1 MDWSS
6 FREALSE
13 ESDYMLTDELFNS
26 IIDHSELLSFNRGDA
41 IIDIGKIVPD
51 VYIIAEGVVRGY
63 LFQNG
68 TENNICFGLTGT
80 LITSMHC
87 FHATNRRY

>member
-41 IIDIGKIVPD
+41 IIDIGKMVPD
-51 VYIIAEGVVRGY
+51 VYIRG
-63 LFQNG
+63 
-68 TENNICFGLTGT
+68 C
-80 LITSMHC
+80 LITSVN
-87 FHATNRRY
+87 ATT

>member
-6 FREALSE
+6 LREALSE

-41 IIDIGKIVPD
+41 IIEDG
-51 VYIIAEGVVRGY
+51 A
-63 LFQNG
+63 
-68 TENNICFGLTGT
+68 
-80 LITSMHC
+80 
-87 FHATNRRY
+87 